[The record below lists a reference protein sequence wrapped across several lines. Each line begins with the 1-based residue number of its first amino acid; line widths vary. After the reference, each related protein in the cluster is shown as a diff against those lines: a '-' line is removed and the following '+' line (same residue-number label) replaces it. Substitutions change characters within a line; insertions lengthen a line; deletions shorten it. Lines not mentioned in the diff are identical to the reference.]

1 MADNRTPVELLG
13 VDIGGTFTD
22 FVLRRGQELIVHKLL
37 STPDDPSRALLQGV
51 RELSLAPDGEIIH
64 GSTVATNA
72 LLERKGA
79 RTALITTRGF
89 ADVIEIGRQNR
100 PLLYAFHQTKPAPLV
115 ARDWRIELGERL
127 DYQGTVL
134 GALDPAE
141 LPPALERMRTGGIE
155 SVAVCLLFSFVNPAH
170 ERMVGDALRDSGLWL
185 SLSSDILP
193 EYREYERVSTT
204 IINAY
209 VAPVVA
215 RYVGNLEAGLAG
227 RRLRIMQS
235 NGGSIS
241 ASAARDVAARLALS
255 GPAGGIVGAFT
266 VAQAAGFDHIITFDM
281 GGTSTDV
288 ALCTGQP
295 QETNEGNIAGFP
307 MRLPI
312 LDIHTVGAGGGSLAR
327 IDAGG
332 ALRVGPESSGA
343 NPGPACYGRGC
354 AQVTVT
360 DANLMLGRIAPGR
373 FLGGRMRL
381 DAGATAQVFEPLAAQ
396 MGVDAPAAA
405 HGVIRVVNANMERAI
420 RHVSVER
427 GYDPREFTLVAF
439 GGAGPLHA
447 CALAEALGIP
457 RVLVPRYP
465 GVLSA
470 LGMLNADLVKD
481 FSASALKRAAELD
494 SESVARLY
502 APLVKRARDAMAAED
517 VPAGRLSLKLG
528 ADMRYAGQS
537 YELTVPY
544 DDLPAT
550 LSRFHAAHLQR
561 FGHADEKLPVEFVT
575 LRVKAVGET
584 DKPRVVAVQP
594 SRAAVSYSAAHLDRE
609 ALQPGDTV
617 AGPSVIYQFD
627 ATTFID
633 GGWRAR
639 VDGYLNLIVERL
651 AV

>member
-1 MADNRTPVELLG
+1 MADNTPLELLG

-22 FVLRRGQELIVHKLL
+22 FVLLRNGELIVHKVL
-37 STPDDPSRALLQGV
+37 STPDDPARALLQGMA
-51 RELSLAPDGEIIH
+51 ELRLAPDGEIIH

-100 PLLYAFHQTKPAPLV
+100 PQLYAFYQTKPAPFV
-115 ARDWRIELGERL
+115 PREWRFEVDERL
-127 DYQGTVL
+127 DYRGEVL
-134 GALDPAE
+134 RPLDPSTLAPIVDR
-141 LPPALERMRTGGIE
+141 LRADGVE

-170 ERMVGDALRDSGLWL
+170 ERAVGSALAGSGLWQ
-185 SLSSDILP
+185 SLSVDILP
-193 EYREYERVSTT
+193 EYREYERASTT

-215 RYVGNLEAGLAG
+215 RYVGNLETGLGG

-241 ASAARDVAARLALS
+241 ASAARDAAARLALS
-255 GPAGGIVGAFT
+255 GPAGGVVGAFA
-266 VAQAAGFDHIITFDM
+266 VAQAAGFDRIITFDM

-295 QETNEGNIAGFP
+295 HETNEGNIAGFP

-332 ALRVGPESSGA
+332 ALRVGPESAGA
-343 NPGPACYGRGC
+343 NPGPACYGRGGT
-354 AQVTVT
+354 QVTVT
-360 DANLMLGRIAPGR
+360 DANLMVGRIAPDR
-373 FLGGRMRL
+373 FLGGNMQL
-381 DAGATAQVFEPLAAQ
+381 DAGATTAAFAALAGQ
-396 MGVDAPAAA
+396 MGTDAATAA

-420 RHVSVER
+420 RHVSIER
-427 GYDPREFTLVAF
+427 GYDPRDFTLVAF

-447 CALAEALGIP
+447 CALAETLGIP

-481 FSASALKRAAELD
+481 FSASALKRATDLD
-494 SESVARLY
+494 SAAVDALF
-502 APLVKRARDAMAAED
+502 APLIARAREAMIAEG
-517 VPAGRLSLKLG
+517 VTGVRLELRLSV
-528 ADMRYAGQS
+528 DMRYAGQS

-550 LSRFHAAHLQR
+550 VAQFHAAHLQR
-561 FGHADEKLPVEFVT
+561 FSHADERLPVELVT
-575 LRVKAVGET
+575 LRVKAIGRT
-584 DKPRVVAVQP
+584 DKPRMQSVPVSAAPVTYREAHIERDTLQP
-594 SRAAVSYSAAHLDRE
+594 SDR
-609 ALQPGDTV
+609 V
-617 AGPSVIYQFD
+617 IGPCVIYQFD
-627 ATTFID
+627 ATTFIER
-633 GGWRAR
+633 GWTAV
-639 VDGYLNLIVERL
+639 VDRYINLIAQL
-651 AV
+651 DKA